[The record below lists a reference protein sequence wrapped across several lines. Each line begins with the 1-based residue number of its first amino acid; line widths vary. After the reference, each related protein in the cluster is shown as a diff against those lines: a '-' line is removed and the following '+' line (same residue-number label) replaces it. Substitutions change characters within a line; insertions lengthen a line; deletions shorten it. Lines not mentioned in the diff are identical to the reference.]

1 MDGHRHTSDV
11 LEQPLRLGTLPV
23 PGRLFFAPMAGV
35 SDDVFRLLAKYMG
48 CHLTYSEM
56 VSGKG
61 LLMGHKSQMLLHS
74 YPGEG
79 KFVAQLFGREPEV
92 MAQAARYVEAACA
105 DRVGMIDINMGCPAT
120 KIVRAGEG
128 SALLKDL
135 PQAARVLEAVV
146 GAVRLPVSIKVR
158 KGYAQ
163 GDDVSREIVHI
174 AVESG
179 VVALTMHGRT
189 REQAY
194 SGQADWM
201 AVRQAVEVAHGRIA
215 IIGNGDV
222 HSREEAA
229 MRMQQTGCDAVMVGR
244 AAMGNPFLFARAEM
258 SDVQK
263 CAVIQ
268 QHIDMEVEKMGERF
282 AVPYLR
288 KWIAAYVHGRPGAAK
303 LRARIFSANSA
314 QQLHEMARMV
324 YGVPASQTDAW

>member
-1 MDGHRHTSDV
+1 MRMERVQSVSDV

-35 SDDVFRLLAKYMG
+35 SDDVFRLLAKQMG

-56 VSGKG
+56 VSAKG
-61 LLMGHKSQMLLHS
+61 LLMGQKSRTLLRS
-74 YPGEG
+74 YRGEG

-92 MAQAARYVEAACA
+92 MAQAARLLEQAFG
-105 DRVGMIDINMGCPAT
+105 DRGGMIDLNMGCPAT

-128 SALLKDL
+128 SALLRDL
-135 PQAARVLEAVV
+135 PQAARVMEAVV
-146 GAVRLPVSIKVR
+146 KAVQLPVSVKVR
-158 KGYAQ
+158 KGYGAD
-163 GDDVSREIVHI
+163 DDVSGEITRL

-194 SGQADWM
+194 SGQADWT
-201 AVRQAVEVAHGRIA
+201 AVRRAVETAGGRIA

-229 MRMQQTGCDAVMVGR
+229 ARMQQTGCDAVMVGR
-244 AAMGNPFLFARAEM
+244 AAMGNPFLFASAAM
-258 SDVQK
+258 TDAQK
-263 CAVIQ
+263 RAVIL
-268 QHIDMEVEKMGERF
+268 QHIEMEVEKMGERH

-303 LRARIFSANSA
+303 LRARIFGAESA
-314 QQLHEMARMV
+314 QQMREVVCQL
-324 YGVPASQTDAW
+324 YGGAS

>member
-1 MDGHRHTSDV
+1 MDRHQSVSDV
-11 LEQPLRLGTLPV
+11 LERPLRLGTLPV

-35 SDDVFRLLAKYMG
+35 SDDVFRLLAKEMG

-56 VSGKG
+56 VSAKG
-61 LLMGHKSQMLLHS
+61 LLMGHKSQTLLHG

-92 MAQAARYVEAACA
+92 MAQAAQRVEVALS

-146 GAVRLPVSIKVR
+146 KAVQLPVSVKVR
-158 KGYAQ
+158 KGYCD
-163 GDDVSREIVHI
+163 GDDVSREMTHI

-194 SGQADWM
+194 SGQADWT
-201 AVRQAVEVAHGRIA
+201 AVCQAVDVAKGRIA

-229 MRMQQTGCDAVMVGR
+229 ARMQQTGCDAVMVGR
-244 AAMGNPFLFARAEM
+244 AAMGNPFLFAKTDM
-258 SDVQK
+258 SDAQK
-263 CAVIQ
+263 CTVIER
-268 QHIDMEVEKMGERF
+268 HIDMEVQKMQEAY

-288 KWIAAYVHGRPGAAK
+288 KWIAAYVHGRPGAAR
-303 LRARIFSANSA
+303 LRARIFSASSA
-314 QQLHEMARMV
+314 QQMRQVVRLV
-324 YGVPASQTDAW
+324 YDVSQDA